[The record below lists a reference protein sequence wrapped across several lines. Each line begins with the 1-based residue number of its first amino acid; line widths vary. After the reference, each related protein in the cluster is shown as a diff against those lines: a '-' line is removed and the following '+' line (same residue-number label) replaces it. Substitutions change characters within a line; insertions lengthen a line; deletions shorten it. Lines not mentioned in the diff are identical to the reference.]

1 METALHSHD
10 ILTAELA
17 EDKLARVALY
27 CRYREVGDVCIC
39 KFIAV
44 GDFSGKLTE
53 ASAPVCWA
61 FTPQFDRDYAQMCIA

>member
-27 CRYREVGDVCIC
+27 CRYREVGDVCVC

-53 ASAPVCWA
+53 ASTENDSSFRICCHP
-61 FTPQFDRDYAQMCIA
+61 FF